1 MFIDRYYQDLVLP
14 VNSFNEE
21 KRYLWFSVEEKS
33 AGDVIRM
40 TKTYP
45 SYKNYLSENNVSE
58 GSEED
63 PMKQLT
69 DVLLKEG
76 ESKMLDIICPF
87 FAVVAKKK
95 MEESTI

>member
-1 MFIDRYYQDLVLP
+1 LP
-14 VNSFNEE
+14 ANSFDEQ

-45 SYKNYLSENNVSE
+45 SYKNFLSENNVQE

-63 PMKQLT
+63 PMKMLE

-76 ESKMLDIICPF
+76 ESKMLDVICPF

-95 MEESTI
+95 QEESD